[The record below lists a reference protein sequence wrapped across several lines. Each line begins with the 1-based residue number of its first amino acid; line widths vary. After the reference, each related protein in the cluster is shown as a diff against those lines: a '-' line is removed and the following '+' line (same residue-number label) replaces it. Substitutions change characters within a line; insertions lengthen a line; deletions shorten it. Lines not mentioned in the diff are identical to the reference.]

1 MEKLLA
7 ACVDYANH
15 TKRRITFEYAMMQGV
30 NDSDACARELADKL
44 RHTLCHVN
52 LIPMNPVKERKF
64 TKSSADRVQ
73 RFAHLLQENDVETTI
88 RRRLGSDIDAACG
101 QLRRRYMQK

>member
-1 MEKLLA
+1 MPVPE
-7 ACVDYANH
+7 NWR
-15 TKRRITFEYAMMQGV
+15 T
-30 NDSDACARELADKL
+30 NCAIPFG
-44 RHTLCHVN
+44 HVN

-73 RFAHLLQENDVETTI
+73 RFAHLLQENGVETTI